1 MKLFMAS
8 IPIIKEA
15 MHIGKLIQIPTLDFL
30 IFRFL
35 SNAVIL
41 IVFSFWLVIMYL
53 ICVFKFAFTIIL
65 SLQKQY
71 YNGKMRK

>member
-1 MKLFMAS
+1 MDIFREIRKIIALNIIFHRMKLFMAS

-15 MHIGKLIQIPTLDFL
+15 MQIGKLIQIPTLDFL

-41 IVFSFWLVIMYL
+41 IVFYVLVSDY
-53 ICVFKFAFTIIL
+53 VFDLCFF
-65 SLQKQY
+65 
-71 YNGKMRK
+71 N

>member
-1 MKLFMAS
+1 MDIFREIRKIIALNIIFQRMKLFMAS

-15 MHIGKLIQIPTLDFL
+15 MQIGKLIQIPTLDFL

-41 IVFSFWLVIMYL
+41 IVFYVLVSYY
-53 ICVFKFAFTIIL
+53 VFGLCF
-65 SLQKQY
+65 
-71 YNGKMRK
+71 

>member
-15 MHIGKLIQIPTLDFL
+15 MHIGKLIQRPTLDFL
-30 IFRFL
+30 IFCFL

-41 IVFSFWLVIMYL
+41 IVFLRF
-53 ICVFKFAFTIIL
+53 
-65 SLQKQY
+65 
-71 YNGKMRK
+71 G

>member
-15 MHIGKLIQIPTLDFL
+15 MQIGKLIQIPTLDFL
-30 IFRFL
+30 IFCFL

-41 IVFSFWLVIMYL
+41 IVFYVLVSYY
-53 ICVFKFAFTIIL
+53 VFGLCF
-65 SLQKQY
+65 
-71 YNGKMRK
+71 

>member
-15 MHIGKLIQIPTLDFL
+15 MQIGKLIQRPTLDFF
-30 IFRFL
+30 IFCFL

-41 IVFSFWLVIMYL
+41 IVFYVLVSYYVSYL
-53 ICVFKFAFTIIL
+53 CFI
-65 SLQKQY
+65 S
-71 YNGKMRK
+71 